1 MALIRWFGENDT
13 WRALE
18 RQLEQ
23 VQRDFQRLGGGS
35 SGTRLFPATNIY
47 DDGESF
53 IVRAE
58 VPGVSPDKIDVSVT
72 GDTLTI
78 RGQRELEQAAQDCSY
93 HRRERVSGEFRRA
106 FNLPD
111 YVDTQKVMAT
121 VKDGILEVRLPR
133 SEKAKQRKVQIQAG

>member
-1 MALIRWFGENDT
+1 MALIRWFGEGDA
-13 WRALE
+13 WRSME
-18 RQLEQ
+18 QQLGQ
-23 VQRDFQRLGGGS
+23 MQRDFQKLWGGGA
-35 SGTRLFPATNIY
+35 GTRLFPAMNIY

-58 VPGVSPDKIDVSVT
+58 VPGVGPDKIDVSVT

-78 RGQRELEQAAQDCSY
+78 RGKREIEPAGKDCCY
-93 HRRERVSGEFRRA
+93 HRRERDGGEFRRA

-111 YVDTQKVMAT
+111 QVDTHKVMAT

-133 SEKAKQRKVQIQAG
+133 AESSKQRKIQVQAS